1 MFKISSSLIK
11 VQAVISYLNKR
22 HFWKELNCQ
31 LVMFLD
37 KKLFMN
43 NIHAKHM

>member
-31 LVMFLD
+31 LVKFLD

-43 NIHAKHM
+43 NINAKHM